1 MTFFENTN
9 HAELSEIGEFGLID
23 LIDKSFEIKHKETNK
38 GIGDDAAVVDFGGK
52 KTLITTDILTEG
64 VHFHLSYSPLKHL
77 GYKAVAV
84 NLSDIC
90 AMNGTPKQ
98 ITVGIALSSKFSMDA
113 IEELMLGMKLACE
126 KYNIDL
132 IGGDTTSSA
141 AGLFISITAIGSA
154 KDSDITYRSGA
165 KKGDLICVSGDLGGA
180 YAGLLVLERE
190 RIVFEANP
198 NEQIDLTPYDYI
210 VQRQLKPEPR
220 TDIVELLQK
229 NKIKPTSMIDISDG
243 LASEIKHI
251 CKQSELG
258 CRIMEDKIPIDL
270 QTENILKELN
280 IAPTTGAL
288 NGGEDYELLFTVK
301 QSDYEKIKDL
311 TEVSI
316 IGYMTEKEEGIYLIT
331 TDNKVIE
338 IQAQGWDG
346 LKKEVESSEL

>member
-1 MTFFENTN
+1 MTLFENTN

-23 LIDKSFEIKHKETNK
+23 LINKSFEIKHKQTNK
-38 GIGDDAAVVDFGGK
+38 GIGDDAAVIDFEDK
-52 KTLITTDILTEG
+52 KTLIATDILAEG

-77 GYKAVAV
+77 GYKAVTV

-90 AMNGTPKQ
+90 AMNGIPKQ
-98 ITVGIALSSKFSMDA
+98 ITVGIAISSKFTMDA

-141 AGLFISITAIGSA
+141 AGLFISITAIGCA
-154 KDSDITYRSGA
+154 DDSDITYRNGA
-165 KKGDLICVSGDLGGA
+165 QKGDLICVSGDLGGA

-190 RIVFEANP
+190 RRVFEANP
-198 NEQIDLTPYDYI
+198 NAHIDLTQYEYI
-210 VQRQLKPEPR
+210 IQRQLKPEPR
-220 TDIVELLQK
+220 ADIIELLKK
-229 NKIKPTSMIDISDG
+229 NNIKPTSMIDVSDG

-251 CKQSELG
+251 CKQSDLG
-258 CRIMEDKIPIDL
+258 SKIMEDKIPIDL
-270 QTENILKELN
+270 QTENVLKEFN

-311 TEVSI
+311 PEISV
-316 IGYMTEKEEGIYLIT
+316 IGYMTDKAEGCYLIT
-331 TDNKVIE
+331 TDDKVIE

-346 LKKEVESSEL
+346 LKKADRY

>member
-1 MTFFENTN
+1 MTLFENTN

-23 LIDKSFEIKHKETNK
+23 LIDKSFEINHKETNI
-38 GIGDDAAVVDFGGK
+38 GIGDDAAVIDFGTK

-98 ITVGIALSSKFSMDA
+98 ITVGIAISSKFSMDA

-132 IGGDTTSSA
+132 IGGDTTASA

-154 KDSDITYRSGA
+154 EDSEITYRNGA
-165 KKGDLICVSGDLGGA
+165 QKGDLICVSGDLGGA

-190 RIVFEANP
+190 RRVFEADP
-198 NEQIDLTPYDYI
+198 NAHIDLLQYDYI

-220 TDIVELLQK
+220 TDIIELLQR

-251 CKQSELG
+251 CKQSDLG

-270 QTENILKELN
+270 QTESVLKELN

-311 TEVSI
+311 PEVSV
-316 IGYMTEKEEGIYLIT
+316 IGYMSDKAEGIYLVT

-346 LKKEVESSEL
+346 LKK

>member
-1 MTFFENTN
+1 MTLFENTN

-23 LIDKSFEIKHKETNK
+23 RIDKSFEINHKETNK
-38 GIGDDAAVVDFGGK
+38 GIGDDAAVIDFGTK

-154 KDSDITYRSGA
+154 EESDITYRNGA
-165 KKGDLICVSGDLGGA
+165 QKGDLICVSGDLGGA

-190 RIVFEANP
+190 RLVFEANP

-220 TDIVELLQK
+220 TDIIELLQK

-251 CKQSELG
+251 CKQSDLG
-258 CRIMEDKIPIDL
+258 GRIMEDKIPIDL
-270 QTENILKELN
+270 QTESVLKELN

-288 NGGEDYELLFTVK
+288 NGGEDYELLFTVS

-311 TEVSI
+311 PEISI
-316 IGYMTEKEEGIYLIT
+316 IGYMTDKAEGLYLVT
-331 TDNKVIE
+331 TDNKALE

-346 LKKEVESSEL
+346 FKKQEKS